1 MIVLKEAIFYTT
13 EGGNILCTLC
23 PHHCRIKDGQ
33 KGRCGVRQNIDGKL
47 YSLNYERVT
56 SYNYDPI
63 EKKPLYH
70 FYPGSIIFSFGSYG
84 CNLGCDFCQ
93 NWQIVTDHN
102 NFVKANTDDI
112 ISLAKMRGSIGIAYT
127 YNEPTVFY
135 EFVLDTAKKAKDE
148 GLLNVLV
155 TNGYIN
161 REPLEELLGYIYAMN
176 IDLKSFSTEF
186 YQTICKGTLNPVL
199 ETIKLAAMK
208 THVELT
214 TLIIDGR
221 NSSEQ
226 EMEELSGFIA
236 SVDPGIPLHLSRY
249 YPNYRMKDSPT
260 STDTLI
266 KLKKTA
272 EKKLRHVYI
281 GNVLGTDNDTYC
293 PNCRKR
299 LISRYP
305 KIQIEGMDGGHCS
318 QCGYKVPGR
327 F

>member
-1 MIVLKEAIFYTT
+1 MIALKEAMFYTV
-13 EGGNILCTLC
+13 EGENVRCTLC
-23 PHHCRIKDGQ
+23 PHFCNLRDEQ
-33 KGRCGVRQNIDGKL
+33 VGRCGVRQNIGGKL

-56 SYNYDPI
+56 AYNYDPI

-70 FYPGSIIFSFGSYG
+70 FYPGNTIFSFGSYG

-102 NFVKANTDDI
+102 SFVKATTDDI
-112 ISLAKMRGSIGIAYT
+112 ISLAKVKGSIGIAYT

-135 EFVLDTAKKAKDE
+135 EFVLDTAKRAKEE

-155 TNGYIN
+155 TNGYMN
-161 REPLEELLGYIYAMN
+161 REPLEQLLQYIDAMN
-176 IDLKSFSTEF
+176 IDLKSFTNEF
-186 YQTICKGTLNPVL
+186 YRTICKGTLEPVL
-199 ETIKLAAMK
+199 ETIMLAAKK
-208 THVELT
+208 THVEIT
-214 TLIIDGR
+214 TLVIDSR
-221 NSSEQ
+221 NSSSK

-249 YPNYRMKDSPT
+249 YPNYRMKDPPT
-260 STDTLI
+260 SIDTLTE
-266 KLKKTA
+266 LKKVA

-281 GNVLGTDNDTYC
+281 GNVLGADNDTYC

-299 LISRYP
+299 LISRYS
-305 KIQIEGMDGGHCS
+305 KTQIEGMEEGHCS

>member
-1 MIVLKEAIFYTT
+1 MIALKEAMFYET
-13 EGGNILCTLC
+13 EGKNVLCTLC
-23 PHHCRIKDGQ
+23 PHFCRLKDGQ

-56 SYNYDPI
+56 AYNYDPI

-70 FYPGSIIFSFGSYG
+70 FYPGSMIFSFGSFG

-93 NWQIVTDHN
+93 NWQIVTDHDS
-102 NFVKANTDDI
+102 FVKISTEEI
-112 ISLAKMRGSIGIAYT
+112 IALAKERGSVGIAYT

-135 EFVLDTAKKAKDE
+135 EFVLNTAKRAKDE

-161 REPLEELLGYIYAMN
+161 REPLEELLQYIDAMN
-176 IDLKSFSTEF
+176 IDLKAFTNQF
-186 YQTICKGTLNPVL
+186 YETICKGTIEPVL
-199 ETIKLAAMK
+199 ETIRLAAKK
-208 THVELT
+208 THVEIT
-214 TLIIDGR
+214 TLVIDSR
-221 NSSEQ
+221 NSSSK

-249 YPNYRMKDSPT
+249 YPTYKMKDPPT
-260 STDTLI
+260 SIDTLI
-266 KLKKTA
+266 TLKKAA

-281 GNVLGTDNDTYC
+281 GNVLRIDTDTYC
-293 PNCRKR
+293 PKCRKR
-299 LISRYP
+299 LIRRFAG
-305 KIQIEGMDGGHCS
+305 IQVEGIMQGYCS

>member
-1 MIVLKEAIFYTT
+1 MIALREAMFYTNKG
-13 EGGNILCTLC
+13 ENVICNLC
-23 PHHCRIKDGQ
+23 PHFCRLGEGQ
-33 KGRCGVRQNIDGKL
+33 RGRCGVRQNIGGKL

-56 SYNYDPI
+56 AYNYDPI

-70 FYPGSIIFSFGSYG
+70 FYPGSTIFSFGSYG

-102 NFVKANTDDI
+102 SFVEANTEDI
-112 ISLAKMRGSIGIAYT
+112 LALAKMGGSIGIAYT

-135 EFVLDTAKKAKDE
+135 EFVLDTARKAREE

-161 REPLEELLGYIYAMN
+161 REPLEELLQYIDAMN
-176 IDLKSFSTEF
+176 IDLKSFTNDF
-186 YQTICKGTLNPVL
+186 YQSICKGTLEPVL
-199 ETIKLAAMK
+199 ETIRLAARK

-214 TLIIDGR
+214 TLIIDDR
-221 NSSEQ
+221 NSSNK

-236 SVDPGIPLHLSRY
+236 SIDPGIPFHLSRY
-249 YPNYRMKDSPT
+249 YPNYRMKDPPT
-260 STDTLI
+260 SVYTLTE
-266 KLKKTA
+266 LKNTA
-272 EKKLRHVYI
+272 EKKLKHVYI
-281 GNVLGTDNDTYC
+281 GNVLGYDNDTYC
-293 PNCRKR
+293 PECRKR
-299 LISRYP
+299 LIGRSSGIR
-305 KIQIEGMDGGHCS
+305 IEEMVEGRCS